1 MNGVERVDR
10 GRHRRVLA
18 AVLWAN
24 VLLMAGEALAGTT
37 LHSLA
42 LVADAVHRL
51 TDVSGLAI
59 ALVALRLMD
68 SPATPRHTF
77 GLQRA
82 EVLAAQANGLIL
94 LVASGWVVYEA
105 VLRIVH
111 PVHVSGIGL
120 LLVAS
125 LGLVVSAG
133 SAWLLRG
140 SLGEGLNMRAA
151 YLHMAADAAGSVGAM
166 VAGVLILVANLRR
179 ADPAASLLISALV
192 VFAAWTLLRDTA
204 RVLLEGTPRGMDP
217 QLVERS
223 LRTAGGVRD
232 VHHLHLWNLASDVPA
247 LSAHVVLADAQT
259 MHDAQIEGDRLKA
272 MLAERFGIE
281 HSTLELECHEH
292 PDERI

>member
-1 MNGVERVDR
+1 M
-10 GRHRRVLA
+10 LA

-24 VLLMAGEALAGTT
+24 VLLMAGEALAGTA

-51 TDVSGLAI
+51 SDVSGLAI

-68 SPATPRHTF
+68 RPATPSHTF

-105 VLRIVH
+105 ALRLVH
-111 PVHVSGIGL
+111 PVHVSGGGL
-120 LLVAS
+120 LLIAS
-125 LGLVVSAG
+125 LGLAVSLG

-140 SLGEGLNMRAA
+140 SLGGGLNMRAA
-151 YLHMAADAAGSVGAM
+151 FLHMAADAAGSVGAM
-166 VAGVLILVANLRR
+166 VAGVLILVADFRR
-179 ADPAASLLISALV
+179 ADPVASLVISALV

-217 QLVERS
+217 QIVERS

-247 LSAHVVLADAQT
+247 LSAHVVLADART

-272 MLAERFGIE
+272 MLVERFGIE

>member
-1 MNGVERVDR
+1 VDR

-24 VLLMAGEALAGTT
+24 ILLMAGEALAGTA

-51 TDVSGLAI
+51 SDVSGLAI

-68 SPATPRHTF
+68 RPATPRHTF

-94 LVASGWVVYEA
+94 LAASGWVVYEA
-105 VLRIVH
+105 VLRLVH
-111 PVHVSGIGL
+111 PVHVSGGGL
-120 LLVAS
+120 LLIAS
-125 LGLVVSAG
+125 LGLVVSLG

-140 SLGEGLNMRAA
+140 SLGGGLNMRAA
-151 YLHMAADAAGSVGAM
+151 FLHMATDAAGSAGAM
-166 VAGVLILVANLRR
+166 VAGLLILVADIPR

-217 QLVERS
+217 QIVERS

-247 LSAHVVLADAQT
+247 LSAHVVLSDAHT

-272 MLAERFGIE
+272 MLVERFGIE

-292 PDERI
+292 PEERI